1 MDDNQIEG
9 AFQEAAGK
17 IEETVGDIAG
27 DAKTQVSGKARQV
40 SGRVQQ
46 TYGQVVGG
54 VREFAAENPIGAVV
68 GAAGLGILL
77 GLILTRR

>member
-17 IEETVGDIAG
+17 LEKTVGDIAG
-27 DAKTQVSGKARQV
+27 DAKTQMSGKAREF
-40 SGRVQQ
+40 SGRAQQ

-54 VREFAAENPIGAVV
+54 VRDFATENPIGAVV
-68 GAAGLGILL
+68 GAAGLGVLL
-77 GLILTRR
+77 GLLLTRR